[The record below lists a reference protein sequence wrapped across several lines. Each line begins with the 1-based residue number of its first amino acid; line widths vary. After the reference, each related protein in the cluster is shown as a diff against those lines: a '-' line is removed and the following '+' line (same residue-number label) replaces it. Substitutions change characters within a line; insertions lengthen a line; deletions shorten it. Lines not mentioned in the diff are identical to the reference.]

1 MASTSLYIPDE
12 LAADLARFGI
22 DRAKVC
28 IAALRAEVE
37 RRQQAAALAMIMA
50 DPAAPELSGAEIL
63 DALDEVRS
71 EGAEA

>member
-12 LAADLARFGI
+12 LAADLAQFGV

-37 RRQQAAALAMIMA
+37 RRRQAAALAAIVA
-50 DPAAPELSGAEIL
+50 DPAATDLSGAEIL

-71 EGAEA
+71 EDEAA